1 MEKNKQTQTAGD
13 NAQQIQ
19 AQTIIVNNGI
29 DEKRVR
35 EIFDETYKQ
44 QVQLQTLEAERIAK
58 DRNDAFV
65 GYLIERLQK
74 VENSLEA
81 LTEPSINYDLA
92 EAQKHAS
99 CTDNDGDYQLLSE
112 LLARRIEEKNNRV
125 RSLNIRKA
133 ISVVDQIDEKALCA
147 LTVFA
152 VFMYYPA
159 SYILGTDIDVVLSCY
174 SYIFQSLMYKELPK
188 GNSWVQHLQLLD
200 LANNTHFSHFTD
212 FGKYLSEKFVNL
224 INAGIKKD
232 SEKYYKALE
241 LLREVEISKSSLVE
255 NKLNPSYVVLKQV
268 NQKEDIGKLSIIR
281 NDNTVPIDEKSK
293 NALETIFD
301 MYDKDFNKKVSVS
314 EELLNRWDSYDS
326 LRKIHEWWDSF
337 GEHFEITP
345 VGRVL
350 AFSNGSKYNSL
361 VPKWIE

>member
-13 NAQQIQ
+13 NTQQIQ
-19 AQTIIVNNGI
+19 AQTIIVNSGV

-44 QVQLQTLEAERIAK
+44 QVQLQTLEAEKIARN
-58 DRNDAFV
+58 RNDAFV
-65 GYLIERLQK
+65 DCLIERLQK
-74 VENSLEA
+74 VENALDA

-99 CTDNDGDYQLLSE
+99 CTDSKVDYQLLSE
-112 LLARRIEEKNNRV
+112 LLANRIEEKNNRV

-159 SYILGTDIDVVLSCY
+159 SHIFGTDIDVVLSYY

-241 LLREVEISKSSLVE
+241 LLSEVGISKSSLVE

-268 NQKEDIGKLSIIR
+268 NQKEDIGKLSITR
-281 NDNTVPIDEKSK
+281 NDNTVPIDEESK
-293 NALETIFD
+293 KALETIFD
-301 MYDKDFNKKVSVS
+301 MYNKDFNEKIIS
-314 EELLNRWDSYDS
+314 EELIIRWDSYDS

-350 AFSNGSKYNSL
+350 AFSNGAKYNSL